1 MQVYSLLHYT
11 ELTIG
16 HCCLFTEG
24 EAHLSQ
30 RPAPQENGDTAGSSV
45 PSDVASRSVQSAL
58 LHFFSKHFAEALYTR
73 LVKHY
78 SSVTNY
84 LYVSNM
90 YKSCTNVIVLH
101 CIILY
106 CFLYL
111 LYCMVVVL
119 LKLWFVPRPDSGPL
133 PVDYTYWT

>member
-24 EAHLSQ
+24 EAHLAQ

-58 LHFFSKHFAEALYTR
+58 NLHFFSKHFAEALYTR
-73 LVKHY
+73 LIKHY

-84 LYVSNM
+84 LVSNM

-111 LYCMVVVL
+111 LYCMLVVL